1 MRLNKP
7 HNLKIGSVFNG
18 VGVGITILGFFG
30 FSATSIYNFLNN
42 TWTTNWWWVV
52 IALSITFGALA
63 IIFWGKKHSHTIVS
77 FFLNLFAKMLSYKL
91 KKWEIIY
98 EYLSEVEMQYEAHFD
113 VVALQTGVDH
123 IRVRYNW
130 SGATE
135 SNPIKPEPILDSGY
149 QTTHLEPD
157 GTEFGYSFFKVFS
170 NTKINV
176 GDRPIK
182 LGVKISNLKETVK
195 KASPHLL
202 TNVNVPTEELI
213 MKVLLPSNIFPE
225 DIEFLEY
232 IHATDDHHWHKYVQ
246 GDDHN
251 IVRVNT
257 IQENKKEIV
266 WPVKHPIIGGKYV
279 IRWQPRI
286 SK

>member
-1 MRLNKP
+1 MGQKQK
-7 HNLKIGSVFNG
+7 HNLKVGSVINNIG
-18 VGVGITILGFFG
+18 TGITLLGFFG
-30 FSATSIYNFLNN
+30 ISATSVYNFINN
-42 TWTTNWWWVV
+42 SWESHWWWVAV
-52 IALSITFGALA
+52 AIAATVGFSIVRYFGKR
-63 IIFWGKKHSHTIVS
+63 FSRSIVVYI
-77 FFLNLFAKMLSYKL
+77 LNLFAKMLSYKL

-98 EYLSEVEMQYEAHFD
+98 EYLSETEMQFEAHFD

-135 SNPIKPEPILDSGY
+135 SNPIKPEPITDTGY

-170 NTKINV
+170 NTKINT
-176 GDRPIK
+176 GDKPIK
-182 LGVKISNLKETVK
+182 LGVRIAGLKENGK

-202 TNVNVPTEELI
+202 TNINVPTEQLV
-213 MKVLLPSNIFPE
+213 MKVLLPSNIYPE

-232 IHATDDHHWHKYVQ
+232 IHATDDYHWHKYIQ
-246 GDDHN
+246 GDEHDL
-251 IVRVNT
+251 VKVNT
-257 IQENKKEIV
+257 IKDNKKEIV
-266 WPVKHPIIGGKYV
+266 WSIVRPIIGGKYV
-279 IRWQPRI
+279 IRWRPQI